1 MMMTNNP
8 YELLRKMQTD
18 PIGVL
23 SERFNIPQDINTP
36 HGIIQHLLNT
46 NQVTQEQ
53 VNQAMEMKRL
63 IYKQK

>member
-8 YELLRKMQTD
+8 YELLRQMQAD

-23 SERFNIPQDINTP
+23 SKRFNIPQDINTP

-46 NQVTQEQ
+46 GQVSQSE